1 MLNGKGKPMRIPFAL
16 LAGVLL
22 VGMVVSSA
30 GAGFIVDTIK
40 VGLPEGEG
48 NGHGDRGPPAWAQ
61 CPEWVFAMQAE
72 KGHLGMQEKFK
83 GREPFPIAV
92 SGETDEDPIM
102 HVTKEVEN
110 SSGIAWLAYEVLLE
124 GTDVEFV
131 GVATSSHFGPGV
143 VTPTLIT
150 YSAPNPVLPGETLVL
165 DFDINVASVGLFSF
179 AVTQTPTPEP
189 ATLALLGF
197 GGLGLAV
204 MRRRR
209 VR

>member
-1 MLNGKGKPMRIPFAL
+1 MRIPFAFL
-16 LAGVLL
+16 TGVLL
-22 VGMVVSSA
+22 VGMVASSA
-30 GAGFIVDTIK
+30 GAGFIVDTIE
-40 VGLPEGEG
+40 VDLPEG
-48 NGHGDRGPPAWAQ
+48 NGQGHHGPPAWAK
-61 CPEWVFAMQAE
+61 CPEWAFALQAQ

-83 GREPFPIAV
+83 GHEPLPVAV

-110 SSGIAWLAYEVLLE
+110 DSGIAWLAYEVLLE
-124 GTDVEFV
+124 GTGVEFV
-131 GVATSSHFGPGV
+131 GAATSSHFGPGV
-143 VTPTLIT
+143 VTPALIT
-150 YSAPNPVLPGETLVL
+150 YSGPTPVLPGETVVL
-165 DFDINVASVGLFSF
+165 DFDINVATVGLFSF
-179 AVTQTPTPEP
+179 TLTQTPTPEP